1 MVSISSRNK
10 IEERHKIEG
19 FSGAVEFLTHNPG
32 LRLDALK
39 HK

>member
-10 IEERHKIEG
+10 IEDRHKIEV
-19 FSGAVEFLTHNPG
+19 FSGALEFLAHNPG